1 MNKAKR
7 VLEHMKEKDVN
18 KIETE
23 IGEIAENA
31 TPLKQARYINDTLN
45 AAEKMNICM
54 TDTLR
59 KCGGCCLSANAI
71 KIAKKLYA
79 KSEDLPDFLERLNEA
94 DLGGKNLHM
103 SGDKIIAVYKKC
115 Y

>member
-7 VLEHMKEKDVN
+7 VLEHMKEKDAD

-45 AAEKMNICM
+45 AAEKMNIW
-54 TDTLR
+54 R
-59 KCGGCCLSANAI
+59 RSN
-71 KIAKKLYA
+71 
-79 KSEDLPDFLERLNEA
+79 R
-94 DLGGKNLHM
+94 
-103 SGDKIIAVYKKC
+103 
-115 Y
+115 